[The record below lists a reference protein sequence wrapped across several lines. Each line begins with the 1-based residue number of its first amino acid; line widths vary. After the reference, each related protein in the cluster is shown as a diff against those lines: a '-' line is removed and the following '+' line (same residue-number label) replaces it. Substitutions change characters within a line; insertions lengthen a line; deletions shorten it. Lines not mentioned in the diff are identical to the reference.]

1 MQGIILLKK
10 PKGIT
15 SFSAV
20 SRVRRL
26 CGIKR
31 VGHTG
36 TLDPLAEG
44 VLPILVGRATALSSY
59 VTDADKS
66 YIARVRLGLT
76 TDTEDITGEVL
87 KELPVSVTEAE
98 LIAAA
103 NAFSGKIMQVP
114 PMYSAISQNG
124 VRLYKL
130 AREGKTVEREAREIV
145 IKKIEVSDFDGRD
158 FTLSVCCSKGTYIRS
173 LCRDIGEK
181 LGCGAT
187 LTELLRTETAGFSIE
202 NAVALED
209 LSEENVCAFLKPAD
223 LAVAHL
229 PFTSVTEKQAI
240 RFSNGGELDLTRIK
254 GSFSDRELVRVKFGE
269 ILLGLG
275 IVMAERGILK
285 VECVINDA
293 KGSDCGA

>member
-1 MQGIILLKK
+1 
-10 PKGIT
+10 
-15 SFSAV
+15 
-20 SRVRRL
+20 
-26 CGIKR
+26 
-31 VGHTG
+31 
-36 TLDPLAEG
+36 
-44 VLPILVGRATALSSY
+44 VGRATALSSY

-87 KELPVSVTEAE
+87 RETEVSVTEEE
-98 LIAAA
+98 LLAAA
-103 NAFSGKIMQVP
+103 NAFLGKIMQVP

-130 AREGKTVEREAREIV
+130 AREGKTVEREAREIE

-158 FTLSVCCSKGTYIRS
+158 FTLSVSCSKGTYIRS

-187 LTELLRTETAGFSIE
+187 LFELLRTETAGFSIE

-209 LSEENVCAFLKPAD
+209 LSEENIAQYLNPAD

-229 PFTSVTEKQAI
+229 PVTSVTEKQAI
-240 RFSNGGELDLTRIK
+240 RFSNGGELDLMRIK
-254 GSFSDRELVRVKFGE
+254 GSFSDGQLVRVKFGE

-275 IVMAERGILK
+275 IVLAERGILK